1 MLHVPLPAAWTFAGR
16 RELAETRASTPSM
29 FDLTGP
35 IVQSRLEPDFYK
47 FTMGQLIW
55 RKYADVE
62 VRFAFANR
70 TPQAKLGDVVDLG
83 ELREQFDHAR
93 SLLFTNTEL
102 HYLRGTNEYQ
112 QRMFD
117 EGYLEFLRGLR
128 LPDFE
133 LRRTDGELQVA
144 FSGRWAEVTYWET
157 LALSIINETYY
168 RTLLRSLSR
177 FERTA
182 IFAEGIRRLRQK
194 ITVLKDRPDIEFSDF
209 GTRRRFSAA
218 WQRVVDEAL
227 MEELNR
233 GSADGPLLGTSNTY
247 LAMATGLVPMGTAA
261 HEVPMIV
268 AGLLD
273 DGNAD
278 PEWLRQAQREVVD
291 AWWEQYEWGLSIF
304 LPDTFGTD
312 FFLTVVTPDDLRR
325 WKGFRWDSGD
335 LRQFGE
341 RIITAYAEIGVDPR
355 EKMIVASDALDLPA
369 ILDAQRSLG
378 DRIRVSYGWGT
389 GLTNDLLDNVMV
401 GDRWF
406 GPMSLVVKPTHAKG
420 RGLVKLSDNPAK
432 AVGRPEDVARYKRAA
447 SYRERPSIA
456 LKY

>member
-1 MLHVPLPAAWTFAGR
+1 
-16 RELAETRASTPSM
+16 M

-47 FTMGQLIW
+47 FTMGQLVW
-55 RKYADVE
+55 RNYAGVE
-62 VRFAFANR
+62 VRFALANR
-70 TPQAKLGDVVDLG
+70 TAQARLGDVVDLG
-83 ELREQFDHAR
+83 ELREQLEHAR
-93 SLLFTNTEL
+93 ALRFTNTEL

-133 LRRTDGELQVA
+133 LRRTGSDLELS

-157 LALSIINETYY
+157 LALSIVNETYY
-168 RTLLRSLSR
+168 RTLLRPLSR
-177 FERTA
+177 FERAA
-182 IFAEGIRRLRQK
+182 IHAEGIRRLRHK
-194 ITVLKDRPDIEFSDF
+194 IAALRGRPDILFSDF

-227 MEELNR
+227 MEELNH

-247 LAMATGLVPMGTAA
+247 LAMTLGLVPMGTSA

-268 AGLLD
+268 AGMLD
-273 DGNAD
+273 AGDAD
-278 PEWLRQAQREVVD
+278 PEWLRQAQRQVVD

-335 LRQFGE
+335 LREFGE
-341 RIITAYAEIGVDPR
+341 RVVAAYEQVGIDPR
-355 EKMIVASDALDLPA
+355 EKMLVASDALELPA
-369 ILDAQRSLG
+369 ILDAQTHFA
-378 DRIRVSYGWGT
+378 DRIRMTYGWGT

-406 GPMSLVVKPTHAKG
+406 GPMSLVVKPTHANG

-447 SYRERPSIA
+447 SYRERPPVA

>member
-1 MLHVPLPAAWTFAGR
+1 
-16 RELAETRASTPSM
+16 M

-47 FTMGQLIW
+47 FSMGQLIW
-55 RKYADVE
+55 RKYAAVD
-62 VRFAFANR
+62 VRFAFTNR
-70 TPQAKLGDVVDLG
+70 TPQARLGDVIDLG
-83 ELREQFDHAR
+83 ELREQFEHAR
-93 SLLFTNTEL
+93 SLRFTNTDL

-112 QRMFD
+112 LRMFD

-133 LRRTDGELQVA
+133 LRRAGSELEIA
-144 FSGRWAEVTYWET
+144 FSGPWAEVTYWET
-157 LALSIINETYY
+157 LALSIVNETYY

-182 IFAEGIRRLRQK
+182 IFAEGIRRLRDK
-194 ITVLKDRPDIEFSDF
+194 IAVLRGRPDILFSDF

-218 WQRVVDEAL
+218 WQRVVDESL
-227 MEELNR
+227 MEELNHD
-233 GSADGPLLGTSNTY
+233 ALEGPLLGTSNTY
-247 LAMATGLVPMGTAA
+247 LAMMTGLVPMGTAA
-261 HEVPMIV
+261 HELPMIA
-268 AGLLD
+268 AGMLD
-273 DGNAD
+273 SGGDD
-278 PEWLRQAQREVVD
+278 PAWLRQAQRQVID
-291 AWWEQYEWGLSIF
+291 DWWEQYGWGLSIF

-312 FFLTVVTPDDLRR
+312 FFLTVVTADDLRR

-335 LRQFGE
+335 LGAFVD
-341 RIITAYAEIGVDPR
+341 RIIGAYRAVAEEPR

-369 ILDAQRSLG
+369 ILEAQDHFG
-378 DRIRVSYGWGT
+378 ERIRMSYGWGT
-389 GLTNDLLDNVMV
+389 GLTNDLLGNVMM

-406 GPMSLVVKPTHAKG
+406 GPMSLVVKPTHANG

-432 AVGRPEDVARYKRAA
+432 AVGRPDDVARYKRAA
-447 SYRERPSIA
+447 AYRDRPATA

>member
-1 MLHVPLPAAWTFAGR
+1 
-16 RELAETRASTPSM
+16 
-29 FDLTGP
+29 
-35 IVQSRLEPDFYK
+35 
-47 FTMGQLIW
+47 MGQLIW
-55 RKYADVE
+55 RKYREVE

-70 TPQAKLGDVVDLG
+70 TPQARLGDVIDIG

-93 SLLFTNTEL
+93 SLLFTNTEI

-117 EGYLEFLRGLR
+117 EGYLEFLRRLR
-128 LPDFE
+128 LPDYE
-133 LRRTDGELQVA
+133 LRRKDGELEIA

-157 LALSIINETYY
+157 LALSIVNETYY
-168 RTLLRSLSR
+168 RTLLRSRSR

-182 IFAEGIRRLRQK
+182 IFAEGIRRLRAK
-194 ITVLKDRPDIEFSDF
+194 IAVLRPRPDILFSDF

-227 MEELNR
+227 MEELNH
-233 GSADGPLLGTSNTY
+233 GSFEGQLLGTSNTY
-247 LAMATGLVPMGTAA
+247 LAMLTGLVPMGTAA
-261 HEVPMIV
+261 HELPMVV
-268 AGLLD
+268 AGLR
-273 DGNAD
+273 DGGGTD
-278 PEWLRQAQREVVD
+278 PEWLRQSQREVLD
-291 AWWEQYEWGLSIF
+291 GWWEQYGWGLSIF

-312 FFLTVVTPDDLRR
+312 FFLKVLTPADLRE

-335 LRQFGE
+335 LREFGD
-341 RIITAYAEIGVDPR
+341 RIIAAYEQAGVDPR
-355 EKMIVASDALDLPA
+355 EKMLVASDALDLP
-369 ILDAQRSLG
+369 IIVEAQEHFDG
-378 DRIRVSYGWGT
+378 RIRASYGWGT
-389 GLTNDLLDNVMV
+389 GLTNDLLDGVMI

-406 GPMSLVVKPTHAKG
+406 GPMSLVVKPTHANG

-447 SYRERPSIA
+447 SYHERPAVA

>member
-1 MLHVPLPAAWTFAGR
+1 
-16 RELAETRASTPSM
+16 M

-47 FTMGQLIW
+47 FSMGQLIW
-55 RKYADVE
+55 RKYAAVD
-62 VRFAFANR
+62 VRFAITNP
-70 TPQAKLGDVVDLG
+70 TPQARLGDVIDLG
-83 ELREQFDHAR
+83 ELREQFEHAR
-93 SLLFTNTEL
+93 SLRFTNTDL

-112 QRMFD
+112 LRMFD

-133 LRRTDGELQVA
+133 LRRAGSELEIA
-144 FSGRWAEVTYWET
+144 FSGPWAEVTYWET
-157 LALSIINETYY
+157 LALSIVNETYY

-182 IFAEGIRRLRQK
+182 IFAEGIRRLRDK
-194 ITVLKDRPDIEFSDF
+194 IAVLRGRPDILFSDF

-218 WQRVVDEAL
+218 WQRVVDESL
-227 MEELNR
+227 MEELNHD
-233 GSADGPLLGTSNTY
+233 ALEGPLLGTSNTY
-247 LAMATGLVPMGTAA
+247 LAMMTGLVPMGTAA
-261 HEVPMIV
+261 HELPMIA
-268 AGLLD
+268 AGMLD
-273 DGNAD
+273 SGGDD
-278 PEWLRQAQREVVD
+278 PAWLRQAQRQVID
-291 AWWEQYEWGLSIF
+291 DWWEQYGWGLSIF

-312 FFLTVVTPDDLRR
+312 FFLTVVTADDLRR

-335 LRQFGE
+335 LGAFVD
-341 RIITAYAEIGVDPR
+341 RIIGAYRAVAEEPR

-369 ILDAQRSLG
+369 ILEAQDHFG
-378 DRIRVSYGWGT
+378 ERIRMSYGWGT
-389 GLTNDLLDNVMV
+389 GLTNDLLGNVMM

-406 GPMSLVVKPTHAKG
+406 GPMSLVVKPTHANG

-432 AVGRPEDVARYKRAA
+432 AVGRPDDVARYKRAA
-447 SYRERPSIA
+447 AYRDRPATA